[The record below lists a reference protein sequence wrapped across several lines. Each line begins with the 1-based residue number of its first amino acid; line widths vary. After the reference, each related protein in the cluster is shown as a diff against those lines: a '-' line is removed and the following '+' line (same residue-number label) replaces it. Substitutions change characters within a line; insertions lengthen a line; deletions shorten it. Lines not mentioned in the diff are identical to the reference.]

1 LNKVLAEPS
10 TFYIFSVVCPS
21 PKANHRWIRLKEG
34 NAKSLLLKSS
44 LKKDFASAVYFS
56 EAHSSPKFLS
66 KGGQAI
72 LYNQALLVKNRV

>member
-1 LNKVLAEPS
+1 M
-10 TFYIFSVVCPS
+10 
-21 PKANHRWIRLKEG
+21 EG

-44 LKKDFASAVYFS
+44 LKKDFAADVYFS

-72 LYNQALLVKNRV
+72 LYNQALLVKKRV